1 MSGTG
6 KDYYAILEVERT
18 ATAEEIKTA
27 YKKQAIKYHPDRN
40 PGNKEAEE
48 RFKEAAAAYDVL
60 RDPDKRARYDQF
72 GEAGINGQGFGGGY
86 SASSMNMDD
95 IFSMFGNI
103 FGGRNPFGDFG
114 GFSEN
119 GYSGMANEKPRGG
132 DLRMRVKLT
141 LEEIAKGV
149 TKKFKVKKY
158 VPCSECNGSGS
169 EKGGSTDT
177 CPTCHG
183 RGFVIHQQRS
193 LFGIMQTQDVCPTC
207 GGEGKIIK
215 NKCHHCNG
223 EGVVIGEEIVEVNIP
238 AGVSEGMIVNVPR
251 KGNAGRHGGE
261 NGNLQV
267 IIEEEQHDTFIRED
281 NNLIYN
287 LLLTIAQATLGD
299 TVDIPTIDGMTK
311 ISIKPGTQPGK
322 VLRLRGKG
330 LPSVKGYGD
339 GTGDLVVNVS
349 VYIPENIN
357 SKERELF
364 ESIKESENLQPD
376 KKTKDNIFK
385 RFRALFE

>member
-1 MSGTG
+1 M
-6 KDYYAILEVERT
+6 
-18 ATAEEIKTA
+18 
-27 YKKQAIKYHPDRN
+27 P
-40 PGNKEAEE
+40 
-48 RFKEAAAAYDVL
+48 
-60 RDPDKRARYDQF
+60 
-72 GEAGINGQGFGGGY
+72 
-86 SASSMNMDD
+86 
-95 IFSMFGNI
+95 
-103 FGGRNPFGDFG
+103 
-114 GFSEN
+114 
-119 GYSGMANEKPRGG
+119 
-132 DLRMRVKLT
+132 
-141 LEEIAKGV
+141 
-149 TKKFKVKKY
+149 
-158 VPCSECNGSGS
+158 
-169 EKGGSTDT
+169 
-177 CPTCHG
+177 
-183 RGFVIHQQRS
+183 
-193 LFGIMQTQDVCPTC
+193 
-207 GGEGKIIK
+207 
-215 NKCHHCNG
+215 
-223 EGVVIGEEIVEVNIP
+223 
-238 AGVSEGMIVNVPR
+238 VS
-251 KGNAGRHGGE
+251 RHGGE

-267 IIEEEQHDTFIRED
+267 IIEEEQHGTFIRED